1 MEDSL
6 PLMMSSSHQ
15 GSVKVMTFHCSCF
28 FLFLFLSKFDQTFKI
43 MYVMLFIV
51 NETSSGLE
59 GCTFETGTCHW
70 EDKSVGQSQW
80 VRGRNATG
88 NTGPPVDHTL
98 GTDLGNEKK
107 KINF

>member
-1 MEDSL
+1 
-6 PLMMSSSHQ
+6 
-15 GSVKVMTFHCSCF
+15 
-28 FLFLFLSKFDQTFKI
+28 
-43 MYVMLFIV
+43 MLFIV

-107 KINF
+107 KRSTFDITQKCVHVYSSCGN